1 MLLHQSHVLIIMM
14 LQNLEL
20 MYVAFYMVA
29 EIMTVHANVLLVER
43 LDVVKYVAIINQDNA
58 KSLTNHPTFVMDA
71 QRNLVV

>member
-43 LDVVKYVAIINQDNA
+43 LDVVKYVAIISQDNA